1 MAKKKLRV
9 PFFETSVKNYIFGD
23 AVLDLAKAADAAAV
37 KYDVDVL
44 FISPYTEIR
53 QIRELCPHLIV
64 LAPYMDLLP
73 PGRGMADVLPEA
85 LKAAGAQ
92 GVVINH
98 CERPM
103 TLSAI
108 RKTIERA
115 RELEMLSFVCAD
127 TLDEARAVAQLHPD
141 IINPEPSELIGS
153 GQVSDMGFV
162 LEALRSVKAID
173 PGILV
178 EQAAGITTAQ
188 QVYDFI
194 MAGSEAAGAASGIL
208 KSSDP
213 AALLDE
219 MVGAVRRARND
230 LIKQGRLPAERQEE
244 KLHGVS

>member
-1 MAKKKLRV
+1 MKVKLRL

-23 AVLDLAKAADAAAV
+23 DVLEYAKYADAAA
-37 KYDVDVL
+37 KEYDIDVL
-44 FISPYTEIR
+44 FVAPYTEIR
-53 QIRELCPHLIV
+53 RVRENTDRLII
-64 LAPYMDLLP
+64 LAPYMDILH

-98 CERPM
+98 SERPM
-103 TLSAI
+103 SLTTI

-115 RELEMLSFVCAD
+115 NELDLITFVCAD
-127 TLDEARAVAQLHPD
+127 TISEAEALAHFHPD
-141 IINPEPSELIGS
+141 ILNPEPTELIGS
-153 GQVSDMGFV
+153 GKVSDMDY
-162 LEALRSVKAID
+162 VKEVVRAVKKID

-194 MAGSEAAGAASGIL
+194 MAGSEAAGSASGIL

-213 AALLDE
+213 FSLLNE
-219 MVGAVRRARND
+219 MVRYVRKAKDD
-230 LIKQGRLPAERQEE
+230 LA
-244 KLHGVS
+244 KLN

>member
-1 MAKKKLRV
+1 MGKAKIRV

-23 AVLDLAKAADAAAV
+23 AVLEFAMAADKAAA

-53 QIRELCPHLIV
+53 RIREHCPNLII
-64 LAPYMDLLP
+64 LAPYMDTLR

-103 TLSAI
+103 TLTAI
-108 RKTIERA
+108 KKTIQRA
-115 RELEMLSFVCAD
+115 NELDLLTFVCSD
-127 TLDEARAVAQLHPD
+127 SIEEAMALAQLHPD
-141 IINPEPSELIGS
+141 IINPEPTELIGS
-153 GQVSDMGFV
+153 GNASDMGYV
-162 LEALRSVKAID
+162 MQAIEAVRSVD

-188 QVYDFI
+188 QIYDFI
-194 MAGSEAAGAASGIL
+194 MAGSAAAGSASGVL
-208 KSSDP
+208 KSP
-213 AALLDE
+213 RPLELLDE
-219 MVGAVRRARND
+219 MIGAVKKARED
-230 LIKQGRLPAERQEE
+230 LIKAGRLKEGEQ
-244 KLHGVS
+244 